1 MPNPGEGTDRGY
13 TYRVTSS
20 QTAIIT
26 GYTGAGGNLTI
37 PLELGGYPVSG
48 IGDGAFKGNTAV
60 RSVRIQGI
68 TWIGVSAFEGCGL
81 TSVYIDGI
89 VSGVASRAFA
99 ANPALSSL
107 NVSGMLF
114 QVQPDIFINC
124 PSLTNHVIYGM
135 IDDSVQTALNNRW

>member
-68 TWIGVSAFEGCGL
+68 TWIGVSAFENCGL

-89 VSGVASRAFA
+89 VSGVSSRAFA
-99 ANPALSSL
+99 ANPSLSGL
-107 NVSGMLF
+107 TITGMFL
-114 QVQPDIFINC
+114 QVQPDIFKNC
-124 PSLTNHVIYGM
+124 PALTNPVVYGM
-135 IDDSVQTALNNRW
+135 IDDSVRTALNIRL